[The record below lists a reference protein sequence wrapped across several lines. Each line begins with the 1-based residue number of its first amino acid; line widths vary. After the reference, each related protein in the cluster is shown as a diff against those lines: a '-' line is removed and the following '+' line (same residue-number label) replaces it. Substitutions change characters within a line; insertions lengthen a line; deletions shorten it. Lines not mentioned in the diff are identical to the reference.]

1 MGMLHHGRIA
11 LDFGLPVALIHP
23 SAWNRSAWNRNSQ
36 NFAGTEFS
44 EVQAK
49 ACNSA
54 SPHPGQPRTAA
65 NRTGRAF
72 AQKSQDYS
80 GKKWIS
86 AQQILQMS
94 DALASRIGHA
104 RMGSARPRKG

>member
-1 MGMLHHGRIA
+1 LKES
-11 LDFGLPVALIHP
+11 
-23 SAWNRSAWNRNSQ
+23 SA
-36 NFAGTEFS
+36 NFAVTAFY

-54 SPHPGQPRTAA
+54 SSNPGQPRTAA

-72 AQKSQDYS
+72 AQKLQDYS

-104 RMGSARPRKG
+104 RLGSARPH